1 MELNEVNMSKAL
13 IIYFQYIKNYYRSR
27 SFFLMLFLIIL
38 IGSMMS
44 YFSFKYVND
53 LPKFLGSTVFPPSL
67 KVKVF
72 YYLWTLVLL
81 YVPVFASVFFGSPAI
96 SSEVENKTAY
106 YIFPLPINRYKLFF
120 GKYFA
125 AFTVTLFII
134 GIYLLFEVFTLSFLL
149 HAIPATYFLYSFAML
164 ILFILSIM
172 AVTFLISSIFNKNT
186 YAYITVFVIYY
197 IFFEAGSFIIELLY
211 KYTPVYFLNDA
222 ASIIERV
229 YININPGN
237 AFVSHVDI
245 SPAPF
250 ADIIISGLIMVI
262 YTIIALVI
270 GILLFDKKEVS

>member
-1 MELNEVNMSKAL
+1 MIKSLT
-13 IIYFQYIKNYYRSR
+13 IYIQYVKNYYRSR

-53 LPKFLGSTVFPPSL
+53 LPKFLGSTVFPVSL
-67 KVKVF
+67 KVELF

-96 SSEVENKTAY
+96 SSEIENKTAY

-134 GIYLLFEVFTLSFLL
+134 GIYLIFEVFTLSLLL
-149 HAIPATYFLYSFAML
+149 HQIPVTYFLESFVMIL
-164 ILFILSIM
+164 LFIFSIM
-172 AVTFLISSIFNKNT
+172 AVTFLISAIFNKNT

-237 AFVSHVDI
+237 AFVSHIDI
-245 SPAPF
+245 NPAPF
-250 ADIIISGLIMVI
+250 SDIMLSALIMII
-262 YTIIALVI
+262 YGVVALVV
-270 GILLFDKKEVS
+270 GMLLFEKKEVS

>member
-1 MELNEVNMSKAL
+1 MSKTST
-13 IIYFQYIKNYYRSR
+13 IYFQYIKNYYRSR
-27 SFFLMLFLIIL
+27 SFFLMLFLIL
-38 IGSMMS
+38 IIGFMMS
-44 YFSFKYVND
+44 YFSVKYVND
-53 LPKFLGSTVFPPSL
+53 LPKFLGGSVFPSSI
-67 KVKVF
+67 KVEVF

-96 SSEVENKTAY
+96 SSEIENKTAY

-134 GIYLLFEVFTLSFLL
+134 GIYIVFELATLTYLLGT
-149 HAIPATYFLYSFAML
+149 IPVTYFLSSFLML

-172 AVTFLISSIFNKNT
+172 AVTFLISAIFNKNT

-197 IFFEAGSFIIELLY
+197 IVFEAGAFIIELLY
-211 KYTPVYFLNDA
+211 KYTPVYFLNEA
-222 ASIIERV
+222 GSIIERV

-245 SPAPF
+245 NPAPF
-250 ADIIISGLIMVI
+250 SDIVLSGMIMII
-262 YTIIALVI
+262 YTVVALVI
-270 GILLFDKKEVS
+270 GMLLFDRKEVS

>member
-1 MELNEVNMSKAL
+1 MSKTST
-13 IIYFQYIKNYYRSR
+13 IYLQYIKNYYRSR
-27 SFFLMLFLIIL
+27 SFFLMLFLIL
-38 IGSMMS
+38 LVGSMMT
-44 YFSFKYVND
+44 YFSFKYIND
-53 LPKFLGSTVFPPSL
+53 LPKFLGGAVFPASI
-67 KVKVF
+67 KVKLF

-81 YVPVFASVFFGSPAI
+81 YIPVFASVFFGSPAI
-96 SSEVENKTAY
+96 SSEIENKTAY
-106 YIFPLPINRYKLFF
+106 YIFPLPINRFKLFF

-125 AFTVTLFII
+125 AFTVTMFII
-134 GIYLLFEVFTLSFLL
+134 GVYLVFELFTLYYLLGV
-149 HAIPATYFLYSFAML
+149 IPVPYFLDSFIML
-164 ILFILSIM
+164 LLFILSIM

-245 SPAPF
+245 NPAPF
-250 ADIIISGLIMVI
+250 SEIMLSALIMVI
-262 YTIIALVI
+262 YTVVALVV
-270 GILLFDKKEVS
+270 GMLLFDKKEVS

>member
-1 MELNEVNMSKAL
+1 MSKTST
-13 IIYFQYIKNYYRSR
+13 IYLQYIKNYYRSR
-27 SFFLMLFLIIL
+27 SFFLMLFLILL

-53 LPKFLGSTVFPPSL
+53 LPSFLGGTVFPASM
-67 KVKVF
+67 KVNVF

-81 YVPVFASVFFGSPAI
+81 YIPVFASVFFGSPAI
-96 SSEVENKTAY
+96 SSEIENKTAY
-106 YIFPLPINRYKLFF
+106 FIFPLPINRYKLFF

-125 AFTVTLFII
+125 AFTVTMFIV
-134 GIYLLFEVFTLSFLL
+134 GIYLIFEVFTLSYLL
-149 HAIPATYFLYSFAML
+149 GAIPATYFSYSFIML
-164 ILFILSIM
+164 VLFILSIM
-172 AVTFLISSIFNKNT
+172 SVTFLISAIFNKNT

-237 AFVSHVDI
+237 AFVSHIDI
-245 SPAPF
+245 NPASF
-250 ADIIISGLIMVI
+250 SEIMLSALIMVI
-262 YTIIALVI
+262 YAVIALVI
-270 GILLFDKKEVS
+270 GMLLFDKKEVS